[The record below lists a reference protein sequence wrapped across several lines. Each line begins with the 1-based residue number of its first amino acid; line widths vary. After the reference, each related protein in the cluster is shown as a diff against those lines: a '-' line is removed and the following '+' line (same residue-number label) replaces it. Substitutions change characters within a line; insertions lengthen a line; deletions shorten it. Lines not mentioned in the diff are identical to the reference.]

1 MDEIGDEDNID
12 EYRKELR
19 LSYLSL
25 VVVGWF
31 VVLLVAM
38 MDFDVVGFVD
48 ALSED
53 VVAFDG
59 VRWCYW

>member
-1 MDEIGDEDNID
+1 MDEIGDEGNID